1 MLPDWLKREEEIYN
15 RYKDLKNVN
24 ESIRTGIDDIRKVY
38 YDYLNG
44 NNFTGSYSIH
54 DRGRNLNIPAGIE
67 NTENLKPISIV
78 ISNWERYYYIPLI
91 LEMYNNQDY
100 PHNLIEI
107 LIVDDDSKDKNIF
120 LNTIKE
126 QVKLYPDLKIRFIQN
141 YINKCQNPAKRRN
154 IGLRHSS
161 HNIVIVNE
169 SDTIPLGRNFLRGIC
184 YAHNKFDR
192 MSCIGIS
199 IVFSI
204 DDYTDDLLKIFD
216 ISSNISHSVVTFRLD
231 HDYIMSF
238 NKELVS
244 QIRGFD
250 EHTFG
255 YGGLEGNISYRYDQ
269 INTKVF
275 LNTAIYSAALPNFP
289 KPLPSDIT
297 NIVPASYGWQNAIVI
312 NDDNWGISEKM
323 EEMNLY

>member
-24 ESIRTGIDDIRKVY
+24 ESIRTGIDDIRKIY
-38 YDYLNG
+38 YEYLNG
-44 NNFTGSYSIH
+44 NNFTGPYSIH
-54 DRGRNLNIPAGIE
+54 DRGRNLNIPSGIE
-67 NTENLKPISIV
+67 STENLRPVSIV

-107 LIVDDDSKDKNIF
+107 LIIDDDSKDKNVL

-126 QVKLYPDLKIRFIQN
+126 HVKLYPDLKIRFIQN

-154 IGLRHSS
+154 IGIRHSS
-161 HNIVIVNE
+161 YDIVIVNE
-169 SDTIPLGRNFLRGIC
+169 SDTIPLGRYFLRGIC
-184 YAHNKFDR
+184 YAHNKFER

-199 IVFSI
+199 IAFSVNNYV
-204 DDYTDDLLKIFD
+204 DNLLKIFD
-216 ISSNISHSVVTFRLD
+216 DHSVVTFRLD

-244 QIRGFD
+244 KIRGFD
-250 EHTFG
+250 EKTVG
-255 YGGLEGNISYRYDQ
+255 YGGLEGNICYRYDQ
-269 INTKVF
+269 IGGRVF
-275 LNTAIYSAALPNFP
+275 LNTSIYSAALPNFP

-297 NIVPASYGWQNAIVI
+297 NIVPASYGWQNTIVI

-323 EEMNLY
+323 EEINLY